1 MVETFS
7 TSELIFVLSITVW
20 FFTTVLLRYCCGDGS
35 HWQVFLVGV
44 GVGVSTECSNR
55 SYLLRMAPAR
65 VLVFIFSVLGRPSQD
80 EKR

>member
-7 TSELIFVLSITVW
+7 TSELIFVFSITVR
-20 FFTTVLLRYCCGDGS
+20 FFTMVLLRYCCGDGS

-44 GVGVSTECSNR
+44 LTECSNR

>member
-7 TSELIFVLSITVW
+7 TSELIFVFSITVR
-20 FFTTVLLRYCCGDGS
+20 FFTSVLLRYCCGDGS
-35 HWQVFLVGV
+35 HWQVCL
-44 GVGVSTECSNR
+44 VGVSTECSNR

>member
-7 TSELIFVLSITVW
+7 TSELIFVFSITVG

-35 HWQVFLVGV
+35 HWQVFLV

>member
-7 TSELIFVLSITVW
+7 TSELIFVFSITVW

-35 HWQVFLVGV
+35 HWQVFLV

>member
-1 MVETFS
+1 MVETFT
-7 TSELIFVLSITVW
+7 TSDLTFVFSITVS

-44 GVGVSTECSNR
+44 GVPTECSNR

>member
-1 MVETFS
+1 MVETFT
-7 TSELIFVLSITVW
+7 TSDLIFVLSITVW

-35 HWQVFLVGV
+35 HWQVFLV

>member
-7 TSELIFVLSITVW
+7 TSEVIFVFSITVR

-44 GVGVSTECSNR
+44 GVLTECSNR
-55 SYLLRMAPAR
+55 SYLLRMFSAR
-65 VLVFIFSVLGRPSQD
+65 VLVFIFSVLGRPLQD

>member
-7 TSELIFVLSITVW
+7 TSELIFVFSITVG

-35 HWQVFLVGV
+35 HWQVCLVGV
-44 GVGVSTECSNR
+44 GVLTECSNR

-65 VLVFIFSVLGRPSQD
+65 VLVFIFSVLGRPLQD